1 MERNGDQYN
10 KTNNNNNKRNEEE
23 EELQRVTEEMTD
35 INTEMKSLK
44 DQFDLATRNKQLD
57 HRKTLREKINELEDK
72 LLDLEQ
78 KKEDILKGKS
88 NNGSIQYNEHGD
100 NFHDN
105 GYNYEG
111 NSNTKY
117 TNTWN
122 NNQTTYNNSNDFNN
136 DADTSHGRMCFCP
149 CPMPAVRLV
158 TRNGVNEGRAYFC
171 CSIRDR
177 DEQCKFW
184 QWEDPDSN
192 SDYIVGG
199 VNQNGGAFRD
209 IYVEMKQKFGHKNG
223 FRHGQAECI
232 KAAMQGRD
240 VFCLMPTGGGKSVVY
255 QLPAWCCRGVT
266 VVFSPLLS
274 LIQDQVDY
282 LKVIGIS
289 AVFLSSQQDESFS
302 RDVFDQ
308 LKQCKDGYED
318 DRTIKM
324 LYITPER
331 YAKSDYLKRTLDQ
344 LNHNGMLSRF
354 VIDEAHCLSQWG
366 HDFRPDYLSLKNL
379 RDRYKTVP
387 IMALTATANKQ
398 VVKDSM
404 SLMQFGNDS
413 YIHSMSFNRKN
424 LHYEVRKKSPKNI
437 AADIAEIIKDRIKQS
452 GIIYCLSKKDTE
464 DVCVQI
470 QTIIPEMREKITF
483 YHADVAASE
492 KERRQRLW
500 SSGQIKVICATI
512 AFGMGINKPDV
523 RYVIH
528 HSLPKSL
535 TNYYQESGRAG
546 RDGSVSD
553 CILFFSYKDKSR
565 VQKMILGGDDQPNN
579 QRNPATVTLQLQ
591 NLFKTVDYC
600 LDETSCRRVQLLEYF
615 GEVFSENLCENTCDN
630 CRRRDIQGVCEEDM
644 TADAKAALRMI
655 EQVEK
660 NFPANTLTLVKL
672 AGLYSGSKAKDL
684 LKFKDSLTAR
694 PASTLTKDAAE
705 NLLMYM
711 VLKEFI
717 LEKHHM
723 NNLGFGSEYI
733 QTGPNAQQLLN
744 GNGKLIIKKLG
755 KESKASNRQSKDKT
769 HKKAAMSDVYQSVP
783 NDDIDDEEAFNE
795 NHYAVKNVPPKQTT
809 KASKPLTKAS
819 NATTPKKRPQAVVV
833 IDESDGSQDFSD
845 FDDFNSS
852 KKKLKTKKGTQSNHA
867 RKSIAE
873 SMTELSDDDDD
884 IEEQRKF
891 TERVNAEKSRTT
903 SQGTNQKLS
912 NKQKHNFQIW
922 LEAYKEQ
929 WSNWWNI
936 LSTDTIS
943 DIVEKVPVTT
953 ESLKECATMNVTKVL
968 TYGDEILATIYAFLE
983 SIDVLH
989 LFPNA
994 VPPIIPRTVLW
1005 TDPLSNEAKHLR
1017 SASVNSVSSEN
1028 VIKNEKTESYS
1039 NAVPTMNS
1047 NIKSPHYNSNNYP
1060 PGNPYSTGM
1069 NSLND
1074 HDSRKGGIKR
1084 PLEEYSGKN
1093 GGY

>member
-1 MERNGDQYN
+1 
-10 KTNNNNNKRNEEE
+10 
-23 EELQRVTEEMTD
+23 
-35 INTEMKSLK
+35 
-44 DQFDLATRNKQLD
+44 
-57 HRKTLREKINELEDK
+57 
-72 LLDLEQ
+72 
-78 KKEDILKGKS
+78 
-88 NNGSIQYNEHGD
+88 
-100 NFHDN
+100 
-105 GYNYEG
+105 
-111 NSNTKY
+111 
-117 TNTWN
+117 
-122 NNQTTYNNSNDFNN
+122 
-136 DADTSHGRMCFCP
+136 
-149 CPMPAVRLV
+149 MPAVRLV
-158 TRNGVNEGRAYFC
+158 TRNGINEGRAYYC

-192 SDYIVGG
+192 SDYIIGSG
-199 VNQNGGAFRD
+199 NQNGGAFRD
-209 IYVEMKQKFGHKNG
+209 IYVEMRLKFGHKNG
-223 FRHGQAECI
+223 FRQGQAECI

-289 AVFLSSQQDESFS
+289 AVFLSSQQDESFA
-302 RDVFDQ
+302 RDVYDQ
-308 LKQCKDGYED
+308 LKQCKDGHED

-331 YAKSDYLKRTLDQ
+331 YAKSEYLKKTLDQ

-366 HDFRPDYLSLKNL
+366 HDFRPDYLSLQNL
-379 RDRYKTVP
+379 RLRYKSVP

-404 SLMQFGNDS
+404 VLMKFKDDAFM
-413 YIHSMSFNRKN
+413 HTMSFNRKN

-437 AADIAEIIKDRIKQS
+437 AADIAEIVKDRRKQS

-464 DVCVQI
+464 DVCNQI
-470 QTIIPEMREKITF
+470 QTIIPEMRDEITF

-492 KERRQRLW
+492 KERRQRRW

-546 RDGSVSD
+546 RDGSESD

-565 VQKMILGGDDQPNN
+565 VQKMILGDDQPHI
-579 QRNPATVTLQLQ
+579 QRNQSSVTLQLQ

-600 LDETSCRRVQLLEYF
+600 LDETTCRRVQILEYF
-615 GEVFSENLCENTCDN
+615 GEVFSENLCNNTCDN
-630 CRRRDIQGVCEEDM
+630 CRRRDIHGVFEEDM
-644 TADAKAALRMI
+644 TADAIAALKMM
-655 EQVEK
+655 EQVET

-672 AGLYSGSKAKDL
+672 AALYSGSKAKDL
-684 LKFKDSLTAR
+684 LKFKDSLTAK

-711 VLKEFI
+711 VLREFI
-717 LEKHHM
+717 LERHHM

-733 QTGPNAQQLLN
+733 QTGPNARQLFD
-744 GNGKLIIKKLG
+744 GNSELIIKKLG

-783 NDDIDDEEAFNE
+783 NDDIDEDEAFNE
-795 NHYAVKNVPPKQTT
+795 NYNTIKNVPPKQTT
-809 KASKPLTKAS
+809 KASKSLTKAS

-845 FDDFNSS
+845 FDNFNSS

-867 RKSIAE
+867 RKSVAE
-873 SMTELSDDDDD
+873 SMTEFSDDDDD

-891 TERVNAEKSRTT
+891 AERVNAEKSRTT

-912 NKQKHNFQIW
+912 NKQRHNFQIW

-936 LSTDTIS
+936 LSSDTIS
-943 DIVEKVPVTT
+943 DIVDKVPVTT
-953 ESLKECATMNVTKVL
+953 ESLKECASMNVTKVL
-968 TYGDEILATIYAFLE
+968 TYGDEILATIYAFLD

-994 VPPIIPRTVLW
+994 VPPKIPATVLW
-1005 TDPLSNEAKHLR
+1005 TNPLSDEAKQLR
-1017 SASVNSVSSEN
+1017 SASVNSLSSEN
-1028 VIKNEKTESYS
+1028 VINPKNEKTETYS
-1039 NAVPTMNS
+1039 NV
-1047 NIKSPHYNSNNYP
+1047 KSPHFGNSYP
-1060 PGNPYSTGM
+1060 PGNTYGTGM

-1084 PLEEYSGKN
+1084 PLEEYQGKN